1 MLEKYLKNG
10 DSYGCH
16 RVIEPK
22 GVFPQPALK
31 INNSTN
37 VIWDNE
43 ILVNVESL
51 NIDSASFSQI
61 KRKANGKAEGIK
73 DIILDIVQRRGK
85 MHNPDTGSGGVFIG
99 RVDEIGDKLIN
110 KCGLKRGDKIV
121 SLVSLSLTPLQIH
134 EIYEVKTAIDQ
145 VKVNGKA
152 VLFESGIYTK
162 LPEDIPETLAL
173 AVLDVCGAPAQT
185 ARLVKCNDTVVII
198 GAGGKSGILCAYE
211 ARKVIGN
218 GGKIIGITH
227 STKSTNNIQKIGVC
241 DSILELDAQNAS
253 LCYKEILKVTENKL
267 ANLVINC
274 ANVPDTELSSILMC
288 REMGKVYFFS
298 MATSFTT
305 ASLGAEGI
313 GKDID
318 MIIGNGYTKGHAEMA
333 LNILRE
339 SKEIRSLY
347 DEIYNGFT

>member
-1 MLEKYLKNG
+1 MSEKYLRNG
-10 DSYGCH
+10 DQFGCH

-22 GVFPQPALK
+22 GVFPQSALR
-31 INNSTN
+31 INNNTD

-43 ILVNVESL
+43 ILINVESL
-51 NIDSASFSQI
+51 NIDSASFAQI
-61 KRKANGKAEGIK
+61 KRKANGKSEGIK

-99 RVDEIGDKLIN
+99 KVEEIGDKLID
-110 KCGLKRGDKIV
+110 KCELKEGDKVI
-121 SLVSLSLTPLQIH
+121 SLVSLSLTPLEIH
-134 EIYEVKTAIDQ
+134 ELYEVRTKIDQ
-145 VKVNGKA
+145 VRINGKA
-152 VLFESGIYTK
+152 IIFESGIYTK
-162 LPEDIPETLAL
+162 LPDDIPETLAL

-211 ARKVIGN
+211 TRKIIGN
-218 GGKIIGITH
+218 SGKIIGITH
-227 STKSTNNIQKIGVC
+227 SAKSTENLKKIKVC
-241 DSILELDAQNAS
+241 DSILELDAQNA
-253 LCYKEILKVTENKL
+253 LMCYKQIQKITGNKL

-274 ANVPDTELSSILMC
+274 TNVPDTELSSILMC
-288 REMGKVYFFS
+288 REGGKVYFFS
-298 MATSFTT
+298 MATSFTK

-313 GKDID
+313 GKDIN

-339 SKEIRSLY
+339 SKEIRDLY
-347 DEIYNGFT
+347 ESIYSTGT